1 MSELSLRDKIAN
13 IIHNHELD
21 GIQGNYVSG
30 LDTADKVLA
39 LVDAD
44 KRTSG
49 LVTNTGKELS
59 VQEALELPKMLL
71 EGRAKWKGNWFGLA
85 GELLEPSHILLPSGE
100 RVTVKP

>member
-59 VQEALELPKMLL
+59 VQEAL
-71 EGRAKWKGNWFGLA
+71 AKAKQ
-85 GELLEPSHILLPSGE
+85 
-100 RVTVKP
+100 RVSARV